1 MFHKSLSSMGCQI
14 ATSHL
19 VVHGFIYYFV
29 VDNFNKLE
37 IVDFVYDYLDRY
49 ESSNSR
55 CFQIRIMSFLMA
67 ARSLRAI

>member
-1 MFHKSLSSMGCQI
+1 MGYQI

-19 VVHGFIYYFV
+19 VVHGFIHYFI

-55 CFQIRIMSFLMA
+55 YF
-67 ARSLRAI
+67 